1 MRFFLFN
8 KCKRKRGVI
17 NKKAER
23 IYQVKL
29 LILCLSST
37 VVLFSFKHSV
47 YNGFK
52 VWIFFSYYLTFDSA
66 GRLET
71 SMTLKPAL
79 LFLVGVHF
87 FFYMETIDKT
97 NSVWHKRNYNIH
109 LFFSVEGFPCW
120 RIKENKVSG
129 DTNALCLHVYL
140 VFKSIICL
148 SNYINKIKR

>member
-52 VWIFFSYYLTFDSA
+52 VWIFFLILSYFWQRRKA
-66 GRLET
+66 GNLNDVKTRAAILGWC
-71 SMTLKPAL
+71 A
-79 LFLVGVHF
+79 F
-87 FFYMETIDKT
+87 FFYMETIDKK

-140 VFKSIICL
+140 IFKSIICL